1 MSLSSTP
8 GNHSGTPLHFSAPS
22 TSSSFQSVIA
32 PRRVPSFSLKVIKAN
47 MYRIGKKVEFQPHS
61 QTFIELVDSTA
72 NVEHILGVIQRRW
85 GSDYILVTQDGLQL
99 EESPATQGNCIALE
113 IALQPSYTRI
123 MQLCTAKTGSSYS
136 CIKFYTQLPLES
148 YQN

>member
-1 MSLSSTP
+1 M
-8 GNHSGTPLHFSAPS
+8 H
-22 TSSSFQSVIA
+22 
-32 PRRVPSFSLKVIKAN
+32 
-47 MYRIGKKVEFQPHS
+47 RIGKKVEFQPHS

-85 GSDYILVTQDGLQL
+85 GSDYILVTQDDLQL

-123 MQLCTAKTGSSYS
+123 MQLCTAKTGSS
-136 CIKFYTQLPLES
+136 CIKFILNCHWNYTKIELGMIPCSGKSAHYSFCIVLAT
-148 YQN
+148 